1 MSPILKLWFGLAATA
16 LSAWLFHGPGGY
28 GERLLGKLD
37 AQVQPIVARQE
48 LAGVTASFERNPMA
62 RDLRFRG
69 QANDFQRT
77 RFVEIIE
84 EAGIRGIRSV
94 AWDPDYAPAT
104 GELR

>member
-28 GERLLGKLD
+28 GERLLSKLD

-48 LAGVTASFERNPMA
+48 LAGVTATFGRNPMT
-62 RDLRFRG
+62 RDLSFRG

-77 RFVEIIE
+77 RFVEIID
-84 EAGIRGIRSV
+84 EAGIRGLRSA
-94 AWDPDYAPAT
+94 AWDPDYTPAR
-104 GELR
+104 GEAR